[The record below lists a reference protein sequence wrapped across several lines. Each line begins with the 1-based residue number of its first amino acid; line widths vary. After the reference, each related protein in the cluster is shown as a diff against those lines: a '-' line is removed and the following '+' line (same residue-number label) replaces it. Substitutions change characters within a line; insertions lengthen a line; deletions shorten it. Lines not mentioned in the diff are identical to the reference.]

1 MIQLIIGAGLGLGGV
16 AAAVAIKRY
25 NEAERE
31 ADANAVLANS
41 LNDQVLQQHYID
53 ALKSIGKDGNLVV
66 VPEGS
71 QPIVGTK

>member
-31 ADANAVLANS
+31 R
-41 LNDQVLQQHYID
+41 
-53 ALKSIGKDGNLVV
+53 DGNLVV

-71 QPIVGTK
+71 QPLVGTK

>member
-31 ADANAVLANS
+31 RAAGPADCWGNKHEARIVSPAC
-41 LNDQVLQQHYID
+41 
-53 ALKSIGKDGNLVV
+53 ALPL
-66 VPEGS
+66 
-71 QPIVGTK
+71 VGTK